1 MRTLLLATAIACIP
15 LAQGYAAEETWQTVL
30 RTQLQLE
37 QDCIVTDFEDPYRP
51 QVNGKPALFVKAR
64 CLDTREFDASR
75 MPGESSFK
83 LVECSRVAC

>member
-1 MRTLLLATAIACIP
+1 MRTLLLAVAIVSTP
-15 LAQGYAAEETWQTVL
+15 LAQGFAAQETWQTVL
-30 RTQLQLE
+30 RAQLQLE

-75 MPGESSFK
+75 IPGESSFK
-83 LVECSRVAC
+83 LVECSRVVC

>member
-1 MRTLLLATAIACIP
+1 MRILLLVAAIVCIP
-15 LAQGYAAEETWQTVL
+15 FAQGFAAEETWQTVL

-37 QDCIVTDFEDPYRP
+37 MDCIVTNFEDPYRP

-75 MPGESSFK
+75 MPGETSFK
-83 LVECSRVAC
+83 LVECSKVAC